1 MRLPPPR
8 NAKPPQEQAAA
19 AAATTTT
26 TTLAAEVRFSS
37 ALVQSQAS
45 DLIPRGSSFAA
56 LRSELEPVGDET
68 SARMQSIV
76 EKKAQATNQLASLLD
91 KALPQNHTSK
101 FIKINSE
108 VNAFTGKET
117 KERIVRLVEK
127 AVDPLEPAKFKFRA
141 VPKGP
146 GSPPVPLLHSPTKK
160 ATEEERANWNIPTAV
175 SNWNNTKGFIVS
187 LDKRLAQTQAHGG
200 GQEGVVNDK
209 FAKLADSLF
218 TAEDVSRTMVEQRF
232 TQRVENEERKLQ
244 DENER
249 LRIAALEAR
258 ALRQAGAAAAASSAN
273 PVDRT
278 DRDLVRNEL
287 RRELDR
293 ESKLAALGRKTRQE
307 REEERDI
314 SELVALG
321 RPVPST
327 TTTTGVEFDQRLF
340 SKAGESSGLG
350 NDLSRMGDEEDNVY
364 STSLFKP
371 KADSYRPSQSVLE
384 AGGGGRSAEELSK
397 KLDELKSK
405 SKFAGGGGGPVL
417 FEKQEDAFLSSMQ
430 ASKGKA
436 TMEGLGANRQAFGL
450 AAGRFA
456 SDKPQQQQQHRRF
469 EDKDDERELAEEHAM
484 QQQAKRD
491 VKKAKIAFAPASST
505 GNL

>member
-8 NAKPPQEQAAA
+8 NTKPQPQEQSAT
-19 AAATTTT
+19 AATTTT
-26 TTLAAEVRFSS
+26 TALATETRFSS

-45 DLIPRGSSFAA
+45 DLIPRGSSFAMQ
-56 LRSELEPVGDET
+56 RSELESTTNVQDQTTT
-68 SARMQSIV
+68 SMQVIV
-76 EKKAQATNQLASLLD
+76 DKKAQATNQLASLLD

-108 VNAFTGKET
+108 MNAFTGRET

-187 LDKRLAQTQAHGG
+187 LDKRLAQTQANNDGP
-200 GQEGVVNDK
+200 VVNDK

-232 TQRVENEERKLQ
+232 IQRQENEERKLQ
-244 DENER
+244 DENEKLR
-249 LRIAALEAR
+249 LAALEAR
-258 ALRQAGAAAAASSAN
+258 AMRQAKPSGMMNSGGN

-278 DRDLVRNEL
+278 DRDLVRHEL

-293 ESKLAALGRKTRQE
+293 ESKLALLGRKTRQE
-307 REEERDI
+307 RDEERDI

-321 RPVPST
+321 RPVPSK
-327 TTTTGVEFDQRLF
+327 GEEFDQRLF
-340 SKAGESSGLG
+340 SKAGESGLG
-350 NDLSRMGDEEDNVY
+350 NDLSRMGDEEDNIY

-371 KADSYRPSQSVLE
+371 QADSYRPSQSVLN
-384 AGGGGRSAEELSK
+384 GSKSGEELSK
-397 KLDELKSK
+397 KLDELKK
-405 SKFAGGGGGPVL
+405 TSKFAPSGGGGPVL

-430 ASKGKA
+430 ATKGKA
-436 TMEGLGANRQAFGL
+436 AIEGLGGNRQAFGL

-456 SDKPQQQQQHRRF
+456 SDKPQSQQHRRF

-491 VKKAKIAFAPASST
+491 AKKAKITFQPASQ
-505 GNL
+505 